1 MSLGSLTALIVVH
14 PRFQGR
20 RWRGFRVACFVG
32 LGMSGIAPVVHGLY
46 LFGLRT
52 MLRQS
57 GLPYYLA
64 EAGLLVTGAVV
75 YAVSK
80 VTGVLYNEFAGTV
93 YQIVRFSC

>member
-1 MSLGSLTALIVVH
+1 
-14 PRFQGR
+14 
-20 RWRGFRVACFVG
+20 
-32 LGMSGIAPVVHGLY
+32 MSGIAPVTHGLY

-80 VTGVLYNEFAGTV
+80 GAG
-93 YQIVRFSC
+93 RAPR